1 MKNQENKKILK
12 LGQRLKAARE
22 AKGLTVEQLAGQ
34 MNLPSLKVTALE
46 EDDYDKF
53 EASIYVTGI
62 LRLYC
67 RLVQM
72 DEGET
77 IALFYKDPS
86 NRTDKE
92 VKITNSLSD
101 SGMKLSPLMVLG
113 LLIAVVILAYVL
125 FT

>member
-34 MNLPSLKVTALE
+34 MNLSSLKLTALE

>member
-34 MNLPSLKVTALE
+34 MNLSSLKLTALE

-72 DEGET
+72 DEGEA

-101 SGMKLSPLMVLG
+101 SGMKQSPLMVLG